1 MVLLIAL
8 RKLLVARA
16 GERCPVT
23 MAGRMSATT
32 ERSIVDGSPVYP
44 VGSRVNQRRHLEV
57 GGCDVVEVAAEFG
70 TPVYIYA
77 EDDIRARARAYLD
90 AFGAR
95 TEDFEVLYASK
106 AAPVT
111 AIYRLCAEQGLSVD
125 VASGGELHMAL
136 RAGLDPARIYMHG
149 NNKTEAELRYAVDAG
164 VGHLI
169 VDSFGEIARLD
180 AVLDRSQDVLIRVTP
195 GILPSTHSYVQTGGL
210 DSKFGF
216 GLEDGLAA
224 RAIAE
229 VRSSRHLRLVGLH
242 AHIGSQIFELEPY
255 AAAIEALA
263 ELADG
268 DWECRILNVGGGL
281 GIAYTAADRP
291 PSIDSYVE
299 VKVRGVQRVFDP
311 VPRIL
316 IEPGRSL
323 VGNAG
328 VTAYEIGTVKE
339 IPGVRTYLSV
349 DGGMSDNLRPML
361 YGSRYEAIV
370 ANRAD
375 EAPDTLATVAGMHC
389 ESGDILI
396 TDVMLADPRPG
407 DTLVTPATGAYGYAM
422 ASNYNGVP
430 RPAVVFCRD
439 GDARLVVRRETY
451 DDLIA
456 RDVE

>member
-1 MVLLIAL
+1 
-8 RKLLVARA
+8 
-16 GERCPVT
+16 
-23 MAGRMSATT
+23 MSATT
-32 ERSIVDGSPVYP
+32 ERSLVEGSPVYP
-44 VGSRVNQRRHLEV
+44 LGSRVNERRHLEV

-90 AFGAR
+90 AFRAR
-95 TEDFEVLYASK
+95 TDDFEVLYASK
-106 AAPVT
+106 AAPIT

-136 RAGLDPARIYMHG
+136 GAGLDPARIYMHG
-149 NNKTEAELRYAVDAG
+149 NNKTEAELRYAVEAG

-180 AVLDRSQDVLIRVTP
+180 ALLDRPQDVLIRVTP

-268 DWECRILNVGGGL
+268 EWECRILNVGGGL
-281 GIAYTAADRP
+281 GIAYTSADQP

-370 ANRAD
+370 ANRAGD
-375 EAPDTLATVAGMHC
+375 APEHPGDGRRHALRVRRHPDHGRDARRPAPRRHPRHPRHRRLRVRDGEQLQRRPPPPGGVLQGRRREAGGA
-389 ESGDILI
+389 SGD
-396 TDVMLADPRPG
+396 V
-407 DTLVTPATGAYGYAM
+407 
-422 ASNYNGVP
+422 
-430 RPAVVFCRD
+430 
-439 GDARLVVRRETY
+439 
-451 DDLIA
+451 
-456 RDVE
+456 

>member
-1 MVLLIAL
+1 
-8 RKLLVARA
+8 
-16 GERCPVT
+16 
-23 MAGRMSATT
+23 MSATS
-32 ERSIVDGSPVYP
+32 ERSIVEGSLVYP
-44 VGSRVNQRRHLEV
+44 HGSRVNEHGHLEV
-57 GGCDVVEVAAEFG
+57 GGCDVVQVAAEFG
-70 TPVYIYA
+70 TPAYIYA
-77 EDDIRARARAYLD
+77 EEDIRARASAYLE
-90 AFGAR
+90 AFRAR
-95 TEDFEVLYASK
+95 TNDFEVLYASK
-106 AAPVT
+106 AAPIT

-136 RAGLDPARIYMHG
+136 GAGFDPARIYVHG
-149 NNKTEAELRYAVDAG
+149 NNKTEAELRYAVEAG
-164 VGHLI
+164 VGHVI

-180 AVLDRSQDVLIRVTP
+180 ALLDRPQDVLIRVTP

-229 VRSSRHLRLVGLH
+229 VRTSRHLRLVGLH

-263 ELADG
+263 ALADG
-268 DWECRILNVGGGL
+268 EWECRILNVGGGL
-281 GIAYTAADRP
+281 GIAYTSADQP
-291 PSIDSYVE
+291 PPIDSYAE

-328 VTAYEIGTVKE
+328 VTAYEVGTVKE

-370 ANRAD
+370 ANRAGD
-375 EAPDTLATVAGMHC
+375 APDTLATVAGMHC
-389 ESGDILI
+389 ESGDLLI
-396 TDVMLADPRPG
+396 TDAMLADPRPG
-407 DTLVTPATGAYGYAM
+407 DILVTPATGAYGYAM

-430 RPAVVFCRD
+430 RPPVVFCKG
-439 GDARLVVRRETY
+439 GDARLAVRRETY
-451 DDLIA
+451 EDLTA